1 MQWEYMT
8 LDLAELQPKS
18 DDAALLNE
26 AGAKGWEL
34 VSITIR
40 NIAYLKRQLG
50 KPTNRIKPGS

>member
-8 LDLAELQPKS
+8 IDLTELHPNS

-34 VSITIR
+34 VGISVK

-50 KPTNRIKPGS
+50 KPNYRTKAVC